1 MNKPPLGIIARCSVV
16 NVVDGDTLDI
26 ELRVPMRIRLLDCWA
41 PESRTTDPVEKV
53 KGLAAKKSLVELTEH
68 RVHGQVFIP
77 TAAASSVKDVLTLDR
92 LLGRVWMDEQNI
104 DLSTAQVVSGFAS
117 TTKDGRLGS

>member
-1 MNKPPLGIIARCSVV
+1 MNKPPLGITARCSVV

-41 PESRTTDPVEKV
+41 PESRTTDPVEKA
-53 KGLAAKKSLVELTEH
+53 KGLAAKKALVELTEH

-77 TAAASSVKDVLTLDR
+77 TGTASSIKDVLTLDR
-92 LLGRVWMDEQNI
+92 LLGKVWMDGQNF
-104 DLSTAQVVSGFAS
+104 DLSTAQVIEGYAS
-117 TTKDGRLGS
+117 TTKGGRLGA